1 LNINQALSKLRKI
14 LGKNAAIQDNRTP
27 SSPEAREAD
36 KIIRDKA
43 RDRRNIARENVE
55 QRRAAVLA
63 ADAEYQACL
72 LESKAAQT
80 ALDRIGIMPRY
91 RYTAGR
97 NMDYFFRV
105 EAEADTLAD
114 LVECAEQKLRVPVEV
129 KGAA

>member
-1 LNINQALSKLRKI
+1 MNINQALTKLRKV

-27 SSPEAREAD
+27 SSPEAREAE

-43 RDRRNIARENVE
+43 RLRRDITRENVE

-72 LESKAAQT
+72 QESKVAQT
-80 ALDRIGIMPRY
+80 ALDRIGICSRY
-91 RYTAGR
+91 RYTAGTH
-97 NMDYFFRV
+97 NAIFFRV
-105 EAEADTLAD
+105 EAEADTLAE
-114 LVECAEQKLRVPVEV
+114 LVECAEQKLRHPVEV